1 MIEINSLHSLNQ
13 FSNFETFEYGDTTI
27 ILYDDH
33 GCILTVLFEA
43 RKLGIINHN
52 INLITF
58 DRHDDARPVH
68 LDSMPF
74 IGNCVEVGLE
84 NISSKDFKT
93 FVEFDISDNDDDW
106 VKVAFEL
113 NLIQDIVNIGN
124 VENYNIED
132 LPNHTYITQNGT
144 EHKGFVLGHLRDEL
158 NDHGGS
164 LEDMALYDVKA
175 DIHRIFG
182 YNIKGEKGLAT
193 KFQDYILDFDLDCFT
208 TECQDKVFAW
218 PESIFA
224 KEYNNDMVGYFMNN
238 LIRRAKFI
246 TICREPS
253 YCGGIGESN
262 KILSYLDRYF
272 FGGCLGTTPIK

>member
-1 MIEINSLHSLNQ
+1 MIEISSLLSLNQ
-13 FSNFETFEYGDTTI
+13 FSNFETFNFGDTTI

-33 GCILTVLFEA
+33 RCILTVLFEA
-43 RKLGIINHN
+43 RKLGIIDSG
-52 INLITF
+52 INLVTF
-58 DRHDDARPVH
+58 DRHDDSRAVH
-68 LDSMPF
+68 PDSMPF
-74 IGNCVEVGLE
+74 IKNCIDTGLE
-84 NISSKDFKT
+84 NISSKEFKN
-93 FVEFDISDNDDDW
+93 FVEFDISENDDDW

-124 VENYNIED
+124 IENTNID
-132 LPNHTYITQNGT
+132 DFPNHIYRTQSGT

-158 NDHGGS
+158 NTHGGS
-164 LEDMALYDVKA
+164 LDDMVLYDRNV

-182 YNIKGEKGLAT
+182 YNMRGEEGFASKY
-193 KFQDYILDFDLDCFT
+193 QEYVLDFDLDCFT
-208 TECQDKVFAW
+208 ATCQNKVFAW
-218 PESIFA
+218 PETIFA
-224 KEYNNDMVGYFMNN
+224 NEYGNDKVAYFMYN

-272 FGGCLGTTPIK
+272 FRGCLVTTPIK